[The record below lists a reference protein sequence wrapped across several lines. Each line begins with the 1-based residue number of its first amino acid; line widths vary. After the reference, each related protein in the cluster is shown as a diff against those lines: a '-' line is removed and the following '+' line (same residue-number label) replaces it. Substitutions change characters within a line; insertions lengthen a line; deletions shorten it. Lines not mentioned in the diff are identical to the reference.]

1 MTAQQQDLIIKAA
14 KKMAQLERDDN
25 RFAYLDDVDALC
37 IRRGFVG
44 AQRVA

>member
-1 MTAQQQDLIIKAA
+1 MTASQQDLIIKAA
-14 KKMAQLERDDN
+14 KKAAQLSRED

-37 IRRGFVG
+37 VRRGFVG